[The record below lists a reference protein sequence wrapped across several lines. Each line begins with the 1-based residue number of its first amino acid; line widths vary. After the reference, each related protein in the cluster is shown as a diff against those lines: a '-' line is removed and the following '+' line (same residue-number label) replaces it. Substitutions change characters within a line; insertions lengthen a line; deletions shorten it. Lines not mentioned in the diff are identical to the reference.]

1 MKNDV
6 ISPNSRNK
14 LMMHHLMLNGV
25 VPQTKHLLSFLL
37 EKKSLERSK
46 NQVFGDIF
54 LVSLGDALTFA

>member
-1 MKNDV
+1 MRNEV
-6 ISPNSRNK
+6 ISSNLRNR

-25 VPQTKHLLSFLL
+25 VPQTKYPLTFLL